1 MALANPQA
9 LLQRSASLETAY
21 HRQQSSR
28 ELLVTLLVTL
38 GCARRFGQAIAPS
51 YGTLFVFHVVFGQ
64 FIALATVS
72 ASRGIGLYMKAFLKS
87 RAAAE
92 TITKGMELEHA

>member
-28 ELLVTLLVTL
+28 ELLVTL

>member
-28 ELLVTLLVTL
+28 ELLVTL

-72 ASRGIGLYMKAFLKS
+72 TSRGIGLYMKAFPKS

>member
-28 ELLVTLLVTL
+28 ELLVTL
-38 GCARRFGQAIAPS
+38 GCARRFGQAIAAS

-72 ASRGIGLYMKAFLKS
+72 TSRGIGLYMKAFPKS

>member
-28 ELLVTLLVTL
+28 ELLVTL
-38 GCARRFGQAIAPS
+38 GCAKRFGRFGQAIAPS

>member
-1 MALANPQA
+1 LPWTGPNDWN
-9 LLQRSASLETAY
+9 
-21 HRQQSSR
+21 
-28 ELLVTLLVTL
+28 V
-38 GCARRFGQAIAPS
+38 ARRFGQAIAPS

-72 ASRGIGLYMKAFLKS
+72 TSRGIGLYMKAFPKS